1 MPIKIKLTV
10 RTVIERVKK
19 RIRGVLHFCQDSFV
33 FLYIN
38 LLNKKAIRTHYRSIP
53 IIINNFN
60 RLSTLRNLVEWLK
73 KNKYTTIVI
82 LDNQSTYPPLLE
94 YYKTCDVK
102 VIRLDK
108 NYGHLA
114 LWKSGIYHTYK
125 WNYFVYTDSDVLPI
139 EACPEN
145 FLLIFYESL
154 QRYFSL
160 KKVGFSI
167 KIDDLPDHFSFKEK
181 VIEYEKK
188 YWENHFHAVGFDA
201 PIDTT
206 FALYKPFTTLR
217 YGEVYTQKAIRMKPP
232 YTIRHFP
239 WYNDSENLNEEELYY
254 IEKSNSSSTISK
266 QLAGNKIY

>member
-1 MPIKIKLTV
+1 M
-10 RTVIERVKK
+10 RAVIENFKNN
-19 RIRGVLHFCQDSFV
+19 IRSVLHFCLDSFV

-38 LLNKKAIRTHYRSIP
+38 LLNKKAIRKNYHSIP

-60 RLSTLRNLVEWLK
+60 RLSTLCNLVEWLK
-73 KNKYTTIVI
+73 ENKYSNIII
-82 LDNQSTYPPLLE
+82 LDNQSTYPPLLD

-114 LWKSGIYHTYK
+114 LWKSGVYQQFK

-139 EACPEN
+139 EECPNN
-145 FLLIFYESL
+145 FLLNFYCVL
-154 QRYFSL
+154 AKYFSL

-167 KIDDLPDHFSFKEK
+167 KIDDLPDHFSLKEK

-188 YWENHFHAVGFDA
+188 YWINHFHDLGFDA

-206 FALYKPFTTLR
+206 FALYKPFTNLR
-217 YGEVYTQKAIRMKPP
+217 FGEVYTQKAIRMKPP
-232 YTIRHFP
+232 YTIRHLP
-239 WYNDSENLNEEELYY
+239 WYNNLQNLTSEEIFY
-254 IEKSNSSSTISK
+254 IEQANTSSTISK
-266 QLAGNKIY
+266 QFRGKEIY